1 MRETE
6 VLFLEEVRPLQALA
20 AGCGTA
26 GAARQALCAGRVRS
40 WAGAGLGWPSTLQ
53 QPLAHRVCEK
63 APRLCV
69 PR

>member
-26 GAARQALCAGRVRS
+26 GAARQALCWTGQELGWCR
-40 WAGAGLGWPSTLQ
+40 AGLAEHTST
-53 QPLAHRVCEK
+53 AFGASRV
-63 APRLCV
+63 
-69 PR
+69 